1 MLRIAHRATAARL
14 TQVHQLDKD
23 VAVACAD
30 FQAAQDAAVLRD
42 ERLAMSVD
50 EMRNVVGSTKRSLAD
65 VAETVSSFVSRSISA
80 SLPRGLGHSRPSLPG
95 CLAPPAVYETIPRVE
110 SPPVSLPGSCRSRA
124 GLTLVT
130 ARSTRSVMH
139 TTGYTMR

>member
-1 MLRIAHRATAARL
+1 M
-14 TQVHQLDKD
+14 HQLDKD

-65 VAETVSSFVSRSISA
+65 VAETVRSFVSRSPPHCRAASATAARRFLAAWPRRRIYQTMPRVKSPLSA
-80 SLPRGLGHSRPSLPG
+80 SLG
-95 CLAPPAVYETIPRVE
+95 
-110 SPPVSLPGSCRSRA
+110 RA
-124 GLTLVT
+124 GH
-130 ARSTRSVMH
+130 APA
-139 TTGYTMR
+139 

>member
-1 MLRIAHRATAARL
+1 MQAAPTSGLACLRLSALLRIAHHAAAARL

-65 VAETVSSFVSRSISA
+65 VAETVSSFVSRSPPHCRAASATAARRFLAAWPRRRIYQTMPRVKSPLSA
-80 SLPRGLGHSRPSLPG
+80 SLG
-95 CLAPPAVYETIPRVE
+95 
-110 SPPVSLPGSCRSRA
+110 RA
-124 GLTLVT
+124 GH
-130 ARSTRSVMH
+130 APA
-139 TTGYTMR
+139 

>member
-1 MLRIAHRATAARL
+1 MQAAPTSGLACLRLSALLRIAHHAAAARL

-23 VAVACAD
+23 VAIACAD

-65 VAETVSSFVSRSISA
+65 VAETEWA
-80 SLPRGLGHSRPSLPG
+80 
-95 CLAPPAVYETIPRVE
+95 
-110 SPPVSLPGSCRSRA
+110 GSCRVVCVVA
-124 GLTLVT
+124 
-130 ARSTRSVMH
+130 ARRPIL
-139 TTGYTMR
+139 